1 KVSEGLKY
9 PQEYI
14 FLVMPAYIA
23 VWIAGIFLSG
33 GYEKHVRPIRIVLGL
48 FFATIAIAAIYAFLP
63 GHIRFSRAMI
73 LLGFAWA
80 VFITFIAR
88 LAVHFIQFRN
98 FRPDETAE
106 KKVVI
111 IGSSSEA
118 ARVSGLL
125 NQAKV
130 KNDLIGYV

>member
-63 GHIRFSRAMI
+63 ESLRFSRAMI

-80 VFITFIAR
+80 VFITFIFR
-88 LAVHFIQFRN
+88 LVVHFFQHKN
-98 FRPDETAE
+98 FRLGEIAE
-106 KKVVI
+106 KKLVI
-111 IGSSSEA
+111 VGSSNEA
-118 ARVSGLL
+118 ARVTGLL
-125 NQAKV
+125 TQAKV
-130 KNDLIGYV
+130 KNDL